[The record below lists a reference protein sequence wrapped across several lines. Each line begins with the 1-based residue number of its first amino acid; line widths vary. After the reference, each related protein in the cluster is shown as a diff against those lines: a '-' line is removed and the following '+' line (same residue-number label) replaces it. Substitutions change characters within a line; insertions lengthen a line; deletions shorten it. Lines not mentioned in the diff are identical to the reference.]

1 MNVVVA
7 IDSFKGSLSSSEA
20 GNAIK
25 EGVLKVLPNARVFVC
40 PIADGGEGTTQA
52 LIQAMSG
59 QMQYVTVSDP
69 LGRPIEAYYGI
80 IPQKQ
85 LAVIE
90 MATAAGLPLLK
101 KTERDP
107 MYTTTKG
114 VGEMICHAINK
125 GCRNFLIGIGGSA
138 TNDGGVGMLR
148 ALGFEFLTDEDK
160 PIPDGAIG
168 LASIKKIEINNAHQ
182 ALKECSFRIAC
193 DVKNPL
199 CGETGCSRVFA
210 PQKGASA
217 ADIRKMDKWLHG
229 YADLTKI
236 ILPHAD
242 ENAEG
247 AGAAGGLGFAFQSY
261 LGATLEPGIEIV
273 LDEIALEEKIK
284 NADIIVTGEGRLDSQ
299 SVFGKAPVGVA
310 TLARKYNKPVLAF
323 AGSVTKEAGVCND
336 AGIDAYFSILQRI
349 VTLEE
354 AMQSDIAFAN
364 LRDSSE
370 QVFRLVSLL
379 NNKEKK

>member
-1 MNVVVA
+1 MNVVIA
-7 IDSFKGSLSSSEA
+7 IDSFKGCLSSLEA

-25 EGVLKVLPNARVFVC
+25 KGVLKALPRARVSVY

-52 LIQAMSG
+52 LIHAMNG

-80 IPQKQ
+80 IPLKQ

-101 KTERDP
+101 ESERDP

-114 VGEMICHAINK
+114 VGEMICDAIDK

-138 TNDGGVGMLR
+138 TNDGGAGMLS
-148 ALGFEFLTDEDK
+148 ALGFKFLSDEDK
-160 PIPDGAIG
+160 PISDGAIG
-168 LASIKKIEINNAHQ
+168 LGSLKKIEISGAHQ
-182 ALKECSFRIAC
+182 ALKDCSFRIAC

-199 CGETGCSRVFA
+199 CGEAGCSHVFA
-210 PQKGASA
+210 PQKGADA
-217 ADIRKMDKWLHG
+217 ADVDKMDKWLHS
-229 YADLTKI
+229 YADMTKN
-236 ILPHAD
+236 ILSHAD
-242 ENAEG
+242 INAEG

-261 LGATLEPGIEIV
+261 LGASLEPGIEIV
-273 LDEIALEEKIK
+273 LDEISLEEQIK
-284 NADIIVTGEGRLDSQ
+284 DADIVVTGEGRLDFQ

-310 TLARKYNKPVLAF
+310 ALAKKYNKPVVAF
-323 AGSVTKEAGVCND
+323 AGSVTREAGVCNA
-336 AGIDAYFSILQRI
+336 AGIDAYFSILHRI
-349 VTLEE
+349 VTLDE

-364 LRDSSE
+364 LCDSAE
-370 QVFRLVSLL
+370 QVFRLVSAL
-379 NNKEKK
+379 KGGVEK